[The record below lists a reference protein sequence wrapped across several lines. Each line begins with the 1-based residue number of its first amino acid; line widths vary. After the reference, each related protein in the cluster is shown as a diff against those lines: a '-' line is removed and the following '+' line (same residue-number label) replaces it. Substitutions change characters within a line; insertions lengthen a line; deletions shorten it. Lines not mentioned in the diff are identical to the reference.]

1 MGKPNA
7 SKMMSPTKKRSVRRM
22 RQQLPFTLMAAV
34 AAQAWMPTVGAGG
47 QTTEA
52 RTARGTLVLCGN
64 AYQLAWP
71 CAREPNGPRP
81 AFVDPPLPQLQE
93 LGKGLK
99 TFLRGEKLA
108 AGKLAAG
115 DHSGVYKKE
124 GNGIRDMAF
133 VDVRS
138 VTHSA
143 HHPTLGIS
151 VPRVQKLWGGLQ
163 MLLRG
168 GEQFQEQAPT
178 EVAALGGI
186 EILKHA
192 PQVACSMCG
201 HLSCP
206 EELPGI
212 VRQCEQC
219 GS

>member
-1 MGKPNA
+1 MRA
-7 SKMMSPTKKRSVRRM
+7 SISKMMSSPPTMKRSVRRM
-22 RQQLPFTLMAAV
+22 RPQLPFTLMAAV
-34 AAQAWMPTVGAGG
+34 AAQAWMPTAGAGG

-52 RTARGTLVLCGN
+52 RIERGTSVLCGN
-64 AYQLAWP
+64 AYKLAWP
-71 CAREPNGPRP
+71 CAREPNRPRP

-99 TFLRGEKLA
+99 TFLRGETLA

-115 DHSGVYKKE
+115 DHSGVYKRE
-124 GNGIRDMAF
+124 GNGISDMAF

-138 VTHSA
+138 QL
-143 HHPTLGIS
+143 HPPQL
-151 VPRVQKLWGGLQ
+151 QKLWGGLQ

-201 HLSCP
+201 HLSCS

-219 GS
+219 GSYD